1 MITTEDNFLTTEENK
16 FVLDYCLSAKFRY
29 GTTDNPSTPPNGMV
43 SDILSG
49 SEMYKFF
56 QSKVERYLNGLKI
69 YWVTVNVF
77 APEEIP
83 YFHTDCDEGVTFI
96 YYPQE
101 NWHMNDGGTTEFFV
115 DNQIIG
121 ILPIQNRLLYFD
133 ANIPH
138 RATAFRDRYRF
149 TVALRCN
156 KEGFRGDIYE

>member
-29 GTTDNPSTPPNGMV
+29 GTTDNPSTPPIGMV

-96 YYPQE
+96 YYP
-101 NWHMNDGGTTEFFV
+101 NMKWDKDDGGETQFLMKDDLYGV
-115 DNQIIG
+115 
-121 ILPIQNRLLYFD
+121 LPIPNRMVVFSANLL
-133 ANIPH
+133 H
-138 RATAFRDRYRF
+138 RATSFRNDHRF
-149 TVALRCN
+149 TVAI
-156 KEGFRGDIYE
+156 KYM